1 MSHELF
7 FKLKGTI
14 MNLGNKL
21 TVFEITLCDFLKN
34 ARSFTLFFFFEFL
47 DSAQNLAMSTLKE

>member
-7 FKLKGTI
+7 FKLQGTI

-21 TVFEITLCDFLKN
+21 TVFEITLCDILKN
-34 ARSFTLFFFFEFL
+34 ARRFTLFFEFL